1 MNNAGNADT
10 YHAPHNDDWLNDEE
24 DENRIIEWDVPVN
37 IDAMNKEFMERSIE
51 TWDGIER
58 DRWLYSFDTED
69 SIIPDFEKPLDRF
82 KKRSDIEKQLFQ
94 DLGDDGDDL
103 SGAVPSGGQGH
114 PRPNTL
120 VVLHTG
126 EALALVV
133 FQCSG
138 LGWFA
143 HVCKGAAIR
152 DGHPASDRV

>member
-94 DLGDDGDDL
+94 DLGDDGEDD
-103 SGAVPSGGQGH
+103 
-114 PRPNTL
+114 NEDENDINL
-120 VVLHTG
+120 VG
-126 EALALVV
+126 
-133 FQCSG
+133 S
-138 LGWFA
+138 
-143 HVCKGAAIR
+143 II
-152 DGHPASDRV
+152 